1 MTTPTLIPLVTKFNK
16 DRRFKVDVLFRDDIF
31 TVRRATT
38 RRSIGQIYF
47 KPNWSN
53 CGLADIHNLTNSTPR
68 DMNLILAFIKFYA
81 KSSQYSVLIYN
92 TSSMQTTI
100 QKALDDS
107 GFHTVS
113 KTFLNNGSKRGML
126 FHMVQL

>member
-16 DRRFKVDVLFRDDIF
+16 DRRFKVDVLYKGDEI

-38 RRSIGQIYF
+38 KRQLGTIYF

-53 CGLADIHNLTNSTPR
+53 CGLADLHNLTQTTPR
-68 DMNLILAFIKFYA
+68 DMNLILAFIKFFA
-81 KSSQYSVLIYN
+81 KNNHYSVLLYN
-92 TSSMQTTI
+92 TSSMQSTI
-100 QKALDDS
+100 RKALEDS
-107 GFHTVS
+107 GFHTVN
-113 KTFLNNGSKRGML
+113 KVFQNNGSKRGML